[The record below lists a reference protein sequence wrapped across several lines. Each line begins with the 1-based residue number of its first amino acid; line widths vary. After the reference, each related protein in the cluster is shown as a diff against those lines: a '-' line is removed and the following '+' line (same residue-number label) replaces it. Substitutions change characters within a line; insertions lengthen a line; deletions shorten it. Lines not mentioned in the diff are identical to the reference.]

1 MKRTNQLLLAA
12 VPAILAIATACGKT
26 TTKDVQIPPTTTYV
40 QIERL
45 GRPAVN
51 EGLVYT
57 NDFLNAYNSIPPS
70 ADLTAAASPVV
81 AQAAG
86 VITAVYAVAGGH
98 PMSSAGEFVNE
109 VAGEFLPDVMRIDT
123 TQAIPPGTEAY
134 AAAVAGPVGRLTG
147 VGILTGGRKI
157 EDDVMDDTLS
167 VLAGTLP
174 AGVFVQDNVS
184 YKGHAGNPQQGHQML
199 HGASAYGGTAT
210 FPYLAKPN

>member
-1 MKRTNQLLLAA
+1 MKKTNLLLLAA

-26 TTKDVQIPPTTTYV
+26 KTKDVQIPPTTTYL

-57 NDFLNAYNSIPPS
+57 NDFLNAFNSIPPS
-70 ADLTAAASPVV
+70 ADTSAAASPVV
-81 AQAAG
+81 GEAAG
-86 VITAVYAVAGGH
+86 VITAVYTVAGGH
-98 PMSSAGEFVNE
+98 PLGSAGEFVNE

-123 TQAIPPGTEAY
+123 TQSFPLDQQAY
-134 AAAVAGPVGRLTG
+134 AGAVAGPVGRLTG
-147 VGILTGGRKI
+147 IGILTGGRKI

-167 VLAGTLP
+167 ALAGTLP
-174 AGVFVQDNVS
+174 AGVFVSDGVS
-184 YKGHAGNPQQGHQML
+184 YAGHNPQQGHQML
-199 HGASAYGGTAT
+199 HGATSYLGAAS